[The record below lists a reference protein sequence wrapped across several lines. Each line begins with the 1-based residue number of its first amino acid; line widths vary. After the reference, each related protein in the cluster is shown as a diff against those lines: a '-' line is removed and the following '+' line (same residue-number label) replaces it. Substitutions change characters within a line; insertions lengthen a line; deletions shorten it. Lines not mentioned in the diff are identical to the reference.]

1 MSGQEEGR
9 AVDGHVL
16 AGITVLDVGSWIAGP
31 AAATVMSDFGAEV
44 IKVEPPGGD
53 PYRDFYHVTGAP
65 ASDINYPWLLD
76 ARNKKSVVLDLAIRE
91 ARDALLALVARADVF
106 LTNQPPA
113 RIERL
118 RLGYGELSAVNPRLV
133 YASLTGYGDEGE
145 EANKLGFD
153 INAWW
158 ARSGLMDVVRA
169 PGAPPAGSVP
179 GMGDHPS
186 AMTLFGAIMLA
197 LYQRERTGR
206 GAKVSSSLLSNGAW
220 ANAILIQAALSG
232 ATFVPRP
239 PRERALNA
247 LLNLYRCR
255 DGRWFTLTLLR
266 EEREWGRLARAIGR
280 EELLTDARFATMS
293 ARHANS
299 TALVKVLDEV
309 FAGRDWP
316 EWRRILEA
324 HRITFGPMARITEPG
339 DDRQMVAAETI
350 VPLEIPERPG
360 MRTVMSPIQ
369 VSGQSKVPPRR
380 APELGEHTREVLR
393 SVGYDDAALQR
404 LRAAGALG

>member
-1 MSGQEEGR
+1 MSGDQEGR
-9 AVDGHVL
+9 PVGGHVL

-65 ASDINYPWLLD
+65 TSDINYPWLLD
-76 ARNKKSVVLDLAIRE
+76 ARNKKSVVLDLAIPA
-91 ARDALLALVARADVF
+91 ARDALLVLVARADVF

-118 RLGYGELSAVNPRLV
+118 RLGYEELSAVNPRLV

-247 LLNLYRCR
+247 LLNLYQCR
-255 DGRWFTLTLLR
+255 DGRWFILTLLR

-280 EELLTDARFATMS
+280 EELLTDARFATMA

-309 FAGRDWP
+309 FAGKDWP
-316 EWRRILEA
+316 EWRGILEA

-339 DDRQMVAAETI
+339 DDRQMVAVQTI

-380 APELGEHTREVLR
+380 APELGEHTRDVLR
-393 SVGYDDAALQR
+393 SVGYDDAAFQR
-404 LRAAGALG
+404 LRATGALG

>member
-1 MSGQEEGR
+1 MG
-9 AVDGHVL
+9 GHVL

-65 ASDINYPWLLD
+65 TSDINYPWLLD
-76 ARNKKSVVLDLAIRE
+76 ARNKKSVVLDLAIPA

-118 RLGYGELSAVNPRLV
+118 RLGYEELSAVNPRLV

-206 GAKVSSSLLSNGAW
+206 GAKVSSSLMANGAW
-220 ANAILIQAALSG
+220 ANAVLIQAALSG

-247 LLNLYRCR
+247 LLNLYQCR
-255 DGRWFTLTLLR
+255 DGRWFILTLLR

-280 EELLTDARFATMS
+280 EDLLTDARFATMA

-309 FAGRDWP
+309 FAGKDWP
-316 EWRRILEA
+316 EWRGILEA
-324 HRITFGPMARITEPG
+324 HRITSGPMARITEPG
-339 DDRQMVAAETI
+339 DDRQMVAAQTI

-380 APELGEHTREVLR
+380 APELGEHTRDVLR

-404 LRAAGALG
+404 LRATGALG

>member
-9 AVDGHVL
+9 PVGGHVL

-31 AAATVMSDFGAEV
+31 AAATVMSDFGADV

-65 ASDINYPWLLD
+65 ASDVNYPWLLD

-169 PGAPPAGSVP
+169 PGAPPTGSVP

-247 LLNLYRCR
+247 LLNLYQCR

-309 FAGRDWP
+309 FAGKDWP

-324 HRITFGPMARITEPG
+324 HRITFGPMARITEAG

>member
-1 MSGQEEGR
+1 MG
-9 AVDGHVL
+9 GHVL

-65 ASDINYPWLLD
+65 TSDINYPWLLD
-76 ARNKKSVVLDLAIRE
+76 ARNKKSVVLDLAIPA

-118 RLGYGELSAVNPRLV
+118 RLGYEELSAVNPRLV

-186 AMTLFGAIMLA
+186 AMTLFGAVMLA

-247 LLNLYRCR
+247 LLNLYQCR
-255 DGRWFTLTLLR
+255 DGRWFILTLLR

-280 EELLTDARFATMS
+280 EELLTDARFATMA

-309 FAGRDWP
+309 FAGKDWP
-316 EWRRILEA
+316 EWRGILEA

-339 DDRQMVAAETI
+339 DDRQMVAAQTI

-380 APELGEHTREVLR
+380 APELGEHTRDVLR

-404 LRAAGALG
+404 LRATGALG

>member
-1 MSGQEEGR
+1 MG
-9 AVDGHVL
+9 GHIL

-65 ASDINYPWLLD
+65 TSDINYPWLLD
-76 ARNKKSVVLDLAIRE
+76 ARNKKSVVLDLAIPE
-91 ARDALLALVARADVF
+91 ARDAFLALVAGADVF
-106 LTNQPPA
+106 LTNQPPG

-118 RLGYGELSAVNPRLV
+118 RLGYEELSAVNPRLV

-206 GAKVSSSLLSNGAW
+206 GAKVSSSLMANGAW

-247 LLNLYRCR
+247 LLNLYQCR
-255 DGRWFTLTLLR
+255 DGRWFILTLLR
-266 EEREWGRLARAIGR
+266 EEREWGRFARAIGR
-280 EELLTDARFATMS
+280 EDLLTDTRFATMA

-299 TALVKVLDEV
+299 TALVEVLDEV
-309 FAGRDWP
+309 FAEKDWP
-316 EWRRILEA
+316 EWRGILEA
-324 HRITFGPMARITEPG
+324 HRITFGHMARIGEPC
-339 DDRQMVAAETI
+339 DDRQMVAAGTI

-360 MRTVMSPIQ
+360 MRTVMSPIH
-369 VSGQSKVPPRR
+369 VSGQSKVPPGR
-380 APELGEHTREVLR
+380 APSLGEHTCEVLR

-404 LRAAGALG
+404 LRATGALG

>member
-1 MSGQEEGR
+1 MGS
-9 AVDGHVL
+9 HVL

-186 AMTLFGAIMLA
+186 AMTLFGAVMLA

-266 EEREWGRLARAIGR
+266 EEREWGRLARAVGR

-309 FAGRDWP
+309 FAGKDWP
-316 EWRRILEA
+316 EWRGILEA

>member
-1 MSGQEEGR
+1 M
-9 AVDGHVL
+9 DGHVL

-31 AAATVMSDFGAEV
+31 AAATVMSDFGADV

-266 EEREWGRLARAIGR
+266 EEREWGRLARAVGR

-309 FAGRDWP
+309 FAGKDWP

-324 HRITFGPMARITEPG
+324 HRITFGPMARITEAG

-350 VPLEIPERPG
+350 VPLEIPDRPG

-380 APELGEHTREVLR
+380 APELGEHTCDVLR

-404 LRAAGALG
+404 LRATGALG

>member
-9 AVDGHVL
+9 PVGSHVL

-31 AAATVMSDFGAEV
+31 AAATVMSDFGADV

-169 PGAPPAGSVP
+169 PGAPPTGSVP

-247 LLNLYRCR
+247 LLNLYQCR

-309 FAGRDWP
+309 FAGKDWP

-324 HRITFGPMARITEPG
+324 HRITFGPMARITEAG

>member
-9 AVDGHVL
+9 PVGGHVL

-31 AAATVMSDFGAEV
+31 AAATVMSDFGADV

-169 PGAPPAGSVP
+169 PGAPPTGSVP

-247 LLNLYRCR
+247 LLNLYQCR

-309 FAGRDWP
+309 FAGKDWP

-324 HRITFGPMARITEPG
+324 HRITFGPMARITEAG

-393 SVGYDDAALQR
+393 SVGYDDAALRR

>member
-65 ASDINYPWLLD
+65 TSDINYPWLLD

-266 EEREWGRLARAIGR
+266 EEREWGRLARAVGR

>member
-1 MSGQEEGR
+1 MSGDQEGR
-9 AVDGHVL
+9 PVGGHVL

-65 ASDINYPWLLD
+65 TSDINYPWLLD
-76 ARNKKSVVLDLAIRE
+76 ARNKKSVVLDLAIPA
-91 ARDALLALVARADVF
+91 ARDALLVLVARADVF

-118 RLGYGELSAVNPRLV
+118 RLGYEELSAVNPRLV

-247 LLNLYRCR
+247 LLNLYQCR
-255 DGRWFTLTLLR
+255 DGRWFILTLLR

-280 EELLTDARFATMS
+280 EELLTDARFATMA

-309 FAGRDWP
+309 FAGKDWL
-316 EWRRILEA
+316 EWRGILEA

-339 DDRQMVAAETI
+339 DDRQMVAAQTI

-380 APELGEHTREVLR
+380 APELGEHTRDVLR
-393 SVGYDDAALQR
+393 SVGYDDAAFQR
-404 LRAAGALG
+404 LRATGALG

>member
-1 MSGQEEGR
+1 MSGDQEGR
-9 AVDGHVL
+9 RVGGHVL

-65 ASDINYPWLLD
+65 TSDINYPWLLD
-76 ARNKKSVVLDLAIRE
+76 ARNKKSVVLDLAIPA

-118 RLGYGELSAVNPRLV
+118 RLGYEELSAVNPRLV

-186 AMTLFGAIMLA
+186 AMTLFGAVMLA

-247 LLNLYRCR
+247 LLNLYQCR
-255 DGRWFTLTLLR
+255 DGRWFVLTLLR

-280 EELLTDARFATMS
+280 EDLVTDARFATMA

-309 FAGRDWP
+309 FAGKDWP
-316 EWRRILEA
+316 EWRGILEA

-339 DDRQMVAAETI
+339 DDRQMVAAGTI

-380 APELGEHTREVLR
+380 APELGEHTRDVLR

-404 LRAAGALG
+404 LRATGALG

>member
-1 MSGQEEGR
+1 MG
-9 AVDGHVL
+9 GHVL

-65 ASDINYPWLLD
+65 TSDINYPWLLD

-118 RLGYGELSAVNPRLV
+118 RLGYEELSAVNPRLV

-169 PGAPPAGSVP
+169 PGAPPTGSVP

-186 AMTLFGAIMLA
+186 AMTLFGAVMLA

-220 ANAILIQAALSG
+220 ANAVLIQAALSG

-247 LLNLYRCR
+247 LLNLYQSR
-255 DGRWFTLTLLR
+255 DGRWFVLTLLR

-280 EELLTDARFATMS
+280 EDLLTDARFATMA

-309 FAGRDWP
+309 FAGKDWP
-316 EWRRILEA
+316 EWRGILEA
-324 HRITFGPMARITEPG
+324 HRITFGPMARITEAG

-350 VPLEIPERPG
+350 VPLEIPDRPG

-380 APELGEHTREVLR
+380 APELGEHTCDVLR

-404 LRAAGALG
+404 LRATGALG

>member
-1 MSGQEEGR
+1 MG
-9 AVDGHVL
+9 GHIL

-65 ASDINYPWLLD
+65 TSDINYPWLLD

-186 AMTLFGAIMLA
+186 AMTLFGAVMLA

-247 LLNLYRCR
+247 LLNLYQSR
-255 DGRWFTLTLLR
+255 DGRWFILTLLR

-280 EELLTDARFATMS
+280 EDLLTDARFATMA

-309 FAGRDWP
+309 FAGKDWP

-324 HRITFGPMARITEPG
+324 HRITFGPMARITEAG

-350 VPLEIPERPG
+350 VPLEIPDRPG

>member
-1 MSGQEEGR
+1 MR
-9 AVDGHVL
+9 VIDL
-16 AGITVLDVGSWIAGP
+16 ARGIAGSH
-31 AAATVMSDFGAEV
+31 ATKLLADYGATVT
-44 IKVEPPGGD
+44 KVEPPGGD

-169 PGAPPAGSVP
+169 PGAPPTGSVP

-247 LLNLYRCR
+247 LLNLYQCR

-309 FAGRDWP
+309 FAGKDWP

-324 HRITFGPMARITEPG
+324 HRITFGPMARITEAG

-369 VSGQSKVPPRR
+369 VSGQSKVPPGR

>member
-1 MSGQEEGR
+1 VG
-9 AVDGHVL
+9 GHVL

-65 ASDINYPWLLD
+65 TSDINYPWLLD
-76 ARNKKSVVLDLAIRE
+76 ARNKKSVVLDLAIPA

-118 RLGYGELSAVNPRLV
+118 RLGYEELSAVNPRLV

-186 AMTLFGAIMLA
+186 AMTLFGAVMLA

-247 LLNLYRCR
+247 LLNLYQCR
-255 DGRWFTLTLLR
+255 DGRWFVLTLLR

-280 EELLTDARFATMS
+280 EDLLTDARFATMA

-309 FAGRDWP
+309 FAGKDWP
-316 EWRRILEA
+316 EWRGILEA

-339 DDRQMVAAETI
+339 DDRQMVAAQTI

-380 APELGEHTREVLR
+380 APELGEHTCDVLR

-404 LRAAGALG
+404 LRATGALG

>member
-9 AVDGHVL
+9 PVGGHVL

-31 AAATVMSDFGAEV
+31 AAATVMSDFGADV

-169 PGAPPAGSVP
+169 PGAPPTGSVP

-247 LLNLYRCR
+247 LLNLYQCR

-309 FAGRDWP
+309 FAGKDWP

-324 HRITFGPMARITEPG
+324 HRITFGPMARITEAG

>member
-1 MSGQEEGR
+1 MG
-9 AVDGHVL
+9 GHIL

-65 ASDINYPWLLD
+65 TSDINYPWLLD
-76 ARNKKSVVLDLAIRE
+76 ARNKKSVVLDLAIPE
-91 ARDALLALVARADVF
+91 ARDALLALVAGADVF

-118 RLGYGELSAVNPRLV
+118 RLGYEELSAVNPRLV

-169 PGAPPAGSVP
+169 AGAPPAGSVP

-247 LLNLYRCR
+247 LLNLYQCR
-255 DGRWFTLTLLR
+255 DGRWFILTLLR

-280 EELLTDARFATMS
+280 EELLTDARFATMA

-309 FAGRDWP
+309 FAGKDWP
-316 EWRRILEA
+316 EWRGILEA

-339 DDRQMVAAETI
+339 DDRQMVAAQTI

-380 APELGEHTREVLR
+380 APELGEHTRDVLR
-393 SVGYDDAALQR
+393 SVGYDDAAFQR
-404 LRAAGALG
+404 LRATGALG

>member
-9 AVDGHVL
+9 PVGGHVL

-53 PYRDFYHVTGAP
+53 PYRAFYHVTGAP

-169 PGAPPAGSVP
+169 PGAPPTGSVP

-247 LLNLYRCR
+247 LLNLYQCR

-299 TALVKVLDEV
+299 MALVKVLDEV
-309 FAGRDWP
+309 FAGKDWP

-324 HRITFGPMARITEPG
+324 HRITFGPMARITEAG

-350 VPLEIPERPG
+350 VPLEVPERPG

>member
-1 MSGQEEGR
+1 MSGDQEGR
-9 AVDGHVL
+9 PVGGHVL

-65 ASDINYPWLLD
+65 TSDINYPWLLD
-76 ARNKKSVVLDLAIRE
+76 ARNKKSVVLDFAIPE
-91 ARDALLALVARADVF
+91 ARDALLVLVARADVF

-118 RLGYGELSAVNPRLV
+118 RLGYEELSAVNPRLV

-186 AMTLFGAIMLA
+186 AMTLFGAVMLA

-247 LLNLYRCR
+247 LLNLYQCR
-255 DGRWFTLTLLR
+255 DGRWFILTLLR

-280 EELLTDARFATMS
+280 EDLLTDARFATMA

-309 FAGRDWP
+309 FAGKDWP
-316 EWRRILEA
+316 EWRGILEA

-339 DDRQMVAAETI
+339 DDRQMVAAQTI

-380 APELGEHTREVLR
+380 APELGEHTCDVLR

-404 LRAAGALG
+404 LRATGALG

>member
-1 MSGQEEGR
+1 
-9 AVDGHVL
+9 
-16 AGITVLDVGSWIAGP
+16 
-31 AAATVMSDFGAEV
+31 MSDFGAEV

-65 ASDINYPWLLD
+65 TSDINYPWLLD
-76 ARNKKSVVLDLAIRE
+76 ARNKKSVVLDLAIPA

-118 RLGYGELSAVNPRLV
+118 RLGYEELSAVNPRLV

-220 ANAILIQAALSG
+220 ANAVLIQAALSG

-247 LLNLYRCR
+247 LLNLYQCR
-255 DGRWFTLTLLR
+255 DGRWFILTLLR
-266 EEREWGRLARAIGR
+266 EEREWGRFARAIGR
-280 EELLTDARFATMS
+280 EDLLTDTRFATMA

-309 FAGRDWP
+309 FAGKDWP
-316 EWRRILEA
+316 EWRGILEA

-339 DDRQMVAAETI
+339 DDRQMVAAGTI

-380 APELGEHTREVLR
+380 APELGEHTRDVLR

-404 LRAAGALG
+404 LRATGALG

>member
-1 MSGQEEGR
+1 MG
-9 AVDGHVL
+9 GHVL

-65 ASDINYPWLLD
+65 TSDINYPWLLD
-76 ARNKKSVVLDLAIRE
+76 ARNKKSVVLDLAIPA
-91 ARDALLALVARADVF
+91 ARDALLVLVARADVF

-118 RLGYGELSAVNPRLV
+118 RLGYEELSAVNPRLV

-169 PGAPPAGSVP
+169 PGGPPAGSVP

-220 ANAILIQAALSG
+220 ANAVLIQAALSG

-247 LLNLYRCR
+247 LLNLYQCR
-255 DGRWFTLTLLR
+255 DGRWFILTLLR

-280 EELLTDARFATMS
+280 EDLLTDARFATMA

-309 FAGRDWP
+309 FAGKDWP
-316 EWRRILEA
+316 EWRGILEA
-324 HRITFGPMARITEPG
+324 HRITFGPMARITEPR
-339 DDRQMVAAETI
+339 DDRQMVAAGTI

>member
-1 MSGQEEGR
+1 MG
-9 AVDGHVL
+9 GHVL

-65 ASDINYPWLLD
+65 TSDINYPWLLD
-76 ARNKKSVVLDLAIRE
+76 ARNKKSVVLDLAIPA
-91 ARDALLALVARADVF
+91 ARDALLVLVARADVF

-118 RLGYGELSAVNPRLV
+118 RLGYEELSAVNPRLV

-247 LLNLYRCR
+247 LLNLYQCR
-255 DGRWFTLTLLR
+255 DGRWFILTLLR

-280 EELLTDARFATMS
+280 EELLTDARFATMA

-309 FAGRDWP
+309 FAGKDWL
-316 EWRRILEA
+316 EWRGILEA

-339 DDRQMVAAETI
+339 DDRQMVAAQTI

-380 APELGEHTREVLR
+380 APELGEHTRDVLR
-393 SVGYDDAALQR
+393 SVGYDDAAFQR
-404 LRAAGALG
+404 LRATGALG

>member
-9 AVDGHVL
+9 PVGSHVL

-31 AAATVMSDFGAEV
+31 AAATVMSDFGADV

-169 PGAPPAGSVP
+169 PGAPPTGSVP

-247 LLNLYRCR
+247 LLNLYQCR

-299 TALVKVLDEV
+299 MALVKVLDEV
-309 FAGRDWP
+309 FAGKDWP

-324 HRITFGPMARITEPG
+324 HRITFGPMARITEAG

>member
-9 AVDGHVL
+9 PVGGHVL

-31 AAATVMSDFGAEV
+31 AAATVMSDFGADV

-169 PGAPPAGSVP
+169 PGAPPTGSVP

-247 LLNLYRCR
+247 LLNLYQCR

-309 FAGRDWP
+309 FAGKDWP

-324 HRITFGPMARITEPG
+324 HRITFGPMARITEAG

-369 VSGQSKVPPRR
+369 VSGQSKVPPGR

>member
-1 MSGQEEGR
+1 VG
-9 AVDGHVL
+9 GHVL

-65 ASDINYPWLLD
+65 TSDINYPWLLD
-76 ARNKKSVVLDLAIRE
+76 ARNKKSVVLDLAIPA
-91 ARDALLALVARADVF
+91 ARDALLVLVARADVF

-118 RLGYGELSAVNPRLV
+118 RLGYEELSAVNPRLV

-247 LLNLYRCR
+247 LLNLYQCR
-255 DGRWFTLTLLR
+255 DGRWFILTLLR

-280 EELLTDARFATMS
+280 EELLTDARFATMA

-309 FAGRDWP
+309 FAGKDWP
-316 EWRRILEA
+316 EWRGILEA

-339 DDRQMVAAETI
+339 DDRQMVAAQTI

-380 APELGEHTREVLR
+380 APELGEHTRDVLR
-393 SVGYDDAALQR
+393 SVGYDDAAFQR
-404 LRAAGALG
+404 LRATGALG

>member
-1 MSGQEEGR
+1 MSGDQEGR
-9 AVDGHVL
+9 RVGGHVL

-65 ASDINYPWLLD
+65 TSDINYPWLLD
-76 ARNKKSVVLDLAIRE
+76 ARNKKSVVLDLAIPA
-91 ARDALLALVARADVF
+91 ARDALLVLVARADVF

-118 RLGYGELSAVNPRLV
+118 RLGYEELSAVNPRLV

-247 LLNLYRCR
+247 LLNLYQSR
-255 DGRWFTLTLLR
+255 DGRWFVLTLLR

-280 EELLTDARFATMS
+280 EDLLTDARFATMA

-309 FAGRDWP
+309 FAGKDWP
-316 EWRRILEA
+316 EWRGILEA

-339 DDRQMVAAETI
+339 DDRQMVAAQTI

-380 APELGEHTREVLR
+380 APELGEHTRDVLR

-404 LRAAGALG
+404 LRATGALG

>member
-1 MSGQEEGR
+1 MGS
-9 AVDGHVL
+9 HVL

-169 PGAPPAGSVP
+169 PGAAPTGSVP

-266 EEREWGRLARAIGR
+266 EEREWGRLARAVGR

-309 FAGRDWP
+309 FAGKDWP
-316 EWRRILEA
+316 EWRGILEA

>member
-9 AVDGHVL
+9 PVGSHVL

-65 ASDINYPWLLD
+65 TSDINYPWLLD

-247 LLNLYRCR
+247 LLNLYQCR

-309 FAGRDWP
+309 FAGKDWP

-324 HRITFGPMARITEPG
+324 HRITFGPMARITEAG

>member
-1 MSGQEEGR
+1 MSGDQEGR
-9 AVDGHVL
+9 PVGGHVL

-65 ASDINYPWLLD
+65 TSDINYPWLLD
-76 ARNKKSVVLDLAIRE
+76 ARNKKSVVLDLAIPE
-91 ARDALLALVARADVF
+91 ARDAFLALVAGADVF
-106 LTNQPPA
+106 LTNQPPG

-118 RLGYGELSAVNPRLV
+118 RLGYEELSAVNPRLV

-220 ANAILIQAALSG
+220 ANAVLIQAALSG

-247 LLNLYRCR
+247 LLNLYQCR
-255 DGRWFTLTLLR
+255 DGRWFILTLLR
-266 EEREWGRLARAIGR
+266 EEREWGRFARAIGR
-280 EELLTDARFATMS
+280 EDLLTDTRFATMA

-309 FAGRDWP
+309 FAGKDWP
-316 EWRRILEA
+316 EWRGILEA

-339 DDRQMVAAETI
+339 DDRQMVAAQTI

-380 APELGEHTREVLR
+380 APELGEHTRDVLR

-404 LRAAGALG
+404 LRATGALG

>member
-31 AAATVMSDFGAEV
+31 AAATVMSDFGADV

-53 PYRDFYHVTGAP
+53 PYRGFYHVTGAP

-186 AMTLFGAIMLA
+186 AMTLFGAVMLA

-247 LLNLYRCR
+247 LLNLYQCR

-309 FAGRDWP
+309 FAGKDWP

-324 HRITFGPMARITEPG
+324 HRITFGPMARITEAS

-350 VPLEIPERPG
+350 VPLEIPDRPG

-380 APELGEHTREVLR
+380 APELGEHTRDVLR

-404 LRAAGALG
+404 LRATGALG